1 MILPS
6 IGLSSFGLGSFP
18 EESNVLQL
26 RKTSRDAANK
36 KRANVF
42 AISANHYINSLFLSF
57 HISRVNKM
65 SLNNLFA
72 LSINRA

>member
-26 RKTSRDAANK
+26 RKTSRDRANK

-42 AISANHYINSLFLSF
+42 ILDNVFVFPPIICDFG
-57 HISRVNKM
+57 
-65 SLNNLFA
+65 
-72 LSINRA
+72 